1 VNSQAT
7 PGLRDEGETPMG
19 VYDDEDE
26 FEQGG
31 EQGGK
36 PQTNAEFAALRKAN
50 QAAKR
55 AEQERD
61 QAKREAAFL
70 RAGIDPDDTRLS
82 YFVKGYEGDLKADV
96 IKQAAIDAGFIQAAA
111 PSPEQQQAAEQQQQA
126 LGAQQRVAGVA
137 QAGPGATPDVGVQQR
152 QALEDA
158 YKAGGIEAMTAAMQA
173 MGVPRVTN

>member
-1 VNSQAT
+1 MTNQ
-7 PGLRDEGETPMG
+7 
-19 VYDDEDE
+19 YDFEDDDDLGG
-26 FEQGG
+26 QGPDSG
-31 EQGGK
+31 RG
-36 PQTNAEFAALRKAN
+36 PQTNADFAALRKAN

-61 QAKREAAFL
+61 QARREAAFL

-82 YFVKGYEGDLKADV
+82 YFVKGYDGDLKADT
-96 IKQAAIDAGFIQAAA
+96 IKQAAIDAGFIQAPA
-111 PSPEQQQAAEQQQQA
+111 PSQEQVQQQEQQAQA
-126 LGAQQRVAGVA
+126 LAAQQRVAGVG
-137 QAGPGATPDVGVQQR
+137 QAGPGATPDIGVQQR